1 MEETWV
7 KDPEVGPVLG
17 NEVKTY
23 LSELQWCNIEMEIRP
38 LELFKYP
45 SVRSGSVQ
53 AAEVDL
59 SLTVVPVGSKGKKVW
74 ASYKRVFFLFLNF
87 IVECL
92 VYYERVLPVCTQ
104 ETNYQF
110 ILPTSPPPTYQQQ
123 QGSFVVPRRTAEL
136 LG

>member
-1 MEETWV
+1 
-7 KDPEVGPVLG
+7 
-17 NEVKTY
+17 
-23 LSELQWCNIEMEIRP
+23 MEIRL

-45 SVRSGSVQ
+45 SVRSVSVQ

-59 SLTVVPVGSKGKKVW
+59 SLTVVPVGRKGKKMG
-74 ASYKRVFFLFLNF
+74 ASCKRVFFYF

-92 VYYERVLPVCTQ
+92 VYYESLLPVCTQ
-104 ETNYQF
+104 EPNYKF
-110 ILPTSPPPTYQQQ
+110 ILPTPPPPAYQQQ